1 MPPDPFQPALPLL
14 IVPGPP
20 LHLPSLT
27 DDERDA
33 AMTDLTVWV
42 DEFIDRFAVEV
53 RTIPPC
59 WPRHNG
65 MVEALAALRD
75 HERGSYA
82 DDAPPGAAVDFLR
95 AWREVEATL
104 TGMTALTQCTGVEHR
119 DPPRRQTL
127 TRP

>member
-1 MPPDPFQPALPLL
+1 MSPDPVQPSLPLL
-14 IVPGPP
+14 TVPGPP

-33 AMTDLTVWV
+33 AMADLTVWV
-42 DEFIDRFAVEV
+42 DTFMDRFAVEV
-53 RTIPPC
+53 RSIPPC
-59 WPRHNG
+59 WIRHNG

-95 AWREVEATL
+95 AWREAEATL

-119 DPPRRQTL
+119 DPPRRHTL
-127 TRP
+127 ARP